1 MPTWIGG
8 LETGVGT
15 APALGYVSRPAGELE
30 GWPAA
35 RDQATQIERA
45 CMAQGL
51 ELGDVIRDAQ
61 PVNGTGT
68 RPALR
73 NALEQVAARE
83 AGALVVARLECLAGS
98 ASGVGAVV
106 AWFDE
111 SDARLIAVDVSLD
124 TASPGGRIAARA
136 LVAAGELE
144 RSKLGERTRR
154 GLAAARRKGGG
165 VGRPSVA
172 DDPELRERVRSMRT
186 DGLTLQAIA
195 DQLNADGIPTL
206 RGGAEWRPS
215 SVQAA
220 AGYKRPGT
228 RRSAR
233 EVPRLSTETRLSS
246 RLQNS

>member
-8 LETGVGT
+8 LEAGVAT

-30 GWPAA
+30 GWPDAA
-35 RDQATQIERA
+35 DQAIQIERA
-45 CMAQGL
+45 CMEQGL
-51 ELGDVIRDAQ
+51 ELGDVIRDTQ

-73 NALEQVAARE
+73 NALEQVATRE

-98 ASGVGAVV
+98 ASGLGAVV
-106 AWFDE
+106 AWFEDSE
-111 SDARLIAVDVSLD
+111 ARLIAVDVSLD

-172 DDPELRERVRSMRT
+172 DDPELRERIRSMRT

-228 RRSAR
+228 RRSAH
-233 EVPRLSTETRLSS
+233 EVLQPSSETRLSS